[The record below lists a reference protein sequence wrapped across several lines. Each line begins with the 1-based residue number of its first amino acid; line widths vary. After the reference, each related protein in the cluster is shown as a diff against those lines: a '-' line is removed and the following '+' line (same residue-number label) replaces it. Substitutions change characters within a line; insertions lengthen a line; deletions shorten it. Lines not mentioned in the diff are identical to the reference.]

1 MTTPETIAAALLQA
15 GAVHLQPDNP
25 FTFASGLRSP
35 IYCDNRLLIGDVAAR
50 RVVIPAFAETCAD
63 AAVVAGTATAGI
75 PWAAWVAEALALPMA
90 YVRGSAKG
98 HGRGR
103 QIEGA
108 AVAGQRVMLLEDTIS
123 TGESALAA
131 RMVRAGIDRIEPRPL
146 RREDRR
152 DRLLN
157 RRKLAPAEI
166 AAADARLIG
175 HEHHGNATPVGRSD
189 DVGGAGQN
197 GDVINAAEIIGL
209 PHHDAVAIEKQSRSA
224 AGGAVAH
231 LAPHALG
238 VDGIAH
244 GVQAPCPTK
253 RLSGKQIIRARPK
266 P

>member
-131 RMVRAGIDRIEPRPL
+131 
-146 RREDRR
+146 
-152 DRLLN
+152 
-157 RRKLAPAEI
+157 
-166 AAADARLIG
+166 AAALRDAGAELVECVCIFTWG
-175 HEHHGNATPVGRSD
+175 WQATTQ
-189 DVGGAGQN
+189 AF
-197 GDVINAAEIIGL
+197 AAAKL
-209 PHHDAVAIEKQSRSA
+209 PLVAITNLPALLDVASQ
-224 AGGAVAH
+224 AGGLNPAQRVLVADWV
-231 LAPHALG
+231 ADPQGWA
-238 VDGIAH
+238 AR
-244 GVQAPCPTK
+244 Q
-253 RLSGKQIIRARPK
+253 GK
-266 P
+266 